1 MCCHFVWQAKS
12 SRTDTAIVLRSRD
25 CYCWSPQAR
34 LSSKSA
40 KRRNLNLTLAHTHA
54 GSSPRQEVSCWY
66 TIKCLLK
73 INLKVSAAS
82 VNLADWVMTVP
93 SGGVTKRPRSALVND
108 LSFFFVNEYQNKMW
122 ETCYYSALTKWVVS
136 GWKLIQQIEKGVKCF
151 CPIDSD
157 WNGGYI
163 KHSFLSH

>member
-12 SRTDTAIVLRSRD
+12 SRADTAIVLRSCD
-25 CYCWSPQAR
+25 CYCWSLQAR

-93 SGGVTKRPRSALVND
+93 SGGVTKRPQSALVND
-108 LSFFFVNEYQNKMW
+108 FSFFFLWINIKIKCEKPVIILHLRSGMW
-122 ETCYYSALTKWVVS
+122 VDENWSSKLKRGLSVFALSTPTEMAV
-136 GWKLIQQIEKGVKCF
+136 I
-151 CPIDSD
+151 
-157 WNGGYI
+157 
-163 KHSFLSH
+163 